1 MAARRWVRTGAFAG
15 IVTIFL
21 ALVGLIGGFTDVF
34 LIGDEITFAGL
45 MLLLPAFAVGFV
57 AAAPRIEGGERR
69 EMLLGEAAV
78 AAAVAAASA
87 GVVFALAILLMNLIG
102 EERIRPIFLNVSP
115 SLTEFVVF
123 GQSTV
128 IGAVIVVALS
138 TLAGVLG

>member
-1 MAARRWVRTGAFAG
+1 MAARRWVRTGALAG

-45 MLLLPAFAVGFV
+45 MLLLPAFAAGLV

-69 EMLLGEAAV
+69 EMPLGEAAV

-87 GVVFALAILLMNLIG
+87 GVVFALAV
-102 EERIRPIFLNVSP
+102 RPGGPDRGRAHP
-115 SLTEFVVF
+115 SDLPQRVAEPDGVRRLRAVD
-123 GQSTV
+123 
-128 IGAVIVVALS
+128 GASAP
-138 TLAGVLG
+138 